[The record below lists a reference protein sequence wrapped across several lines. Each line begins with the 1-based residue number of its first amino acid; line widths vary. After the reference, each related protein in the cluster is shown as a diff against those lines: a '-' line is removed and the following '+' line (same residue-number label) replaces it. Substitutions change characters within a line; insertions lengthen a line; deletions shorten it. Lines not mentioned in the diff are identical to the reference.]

1 MSYNPGLAEHF
12 LESGAL
18 TNDLLKTRFGANF
31 VRQMEFSLRYASGN
45 DSLNWRISGG
55 EPSAIYREG
64 STGIFRSL
72 LCVGKVWPYEG
83 LDGFSYVV
91 ITLAD
96 FRGPSQVDQA

>member
-45 DSLNWRISGG
+45 DSLTGESQAATLPLFTAKVALGSFGVYCALVKSG
-55 EPSAIYREG
+55 P
-64 STGIFRSL
+64 T
-72 LCVGKVWPYEG
+72 KV
-83 LDGFSYVV
+83 
-91 ITLAD
+91 
-96 FRGPSQVDQA
+96 